1 MSETAQTI
9 IVLTVTVC
17 AIAYASWRTYKALK
31 ANGDACSGCPLK
43 DACQKDKRKRNKQ
56 EQRISQ

>member
-17 AIAYASWRTYKALK
+17 AIAYASWRMYKALTAK
-31 ANGDACSGCPLK
+31 GDACSGCPLK
-43 DACQKDKRKRNKQ
+43 DTCRKDKRKRN
-56 EQRISQ
+56 R

>member
-17 AIAYASWRTYKALK
+17 AIAYASWRIYKSFTAK
-31 ANGDACSGCPLK
+31 GGACDGCPLK
-43 DACQKDKRKRNKQ
+43 DTCQKDKRKRN
-56 EQRISQ
+56 R